1 MKITAETP
9 EEYLSKICDE
19 QREPVQKLR
28 KIVKDNIPQGF
39 EETIN
44 YGMIGFIVPYSLYPK
59 GYDCKPKQ
67 PLPFINIAAQKNHIS
82 LYHMGLYAS
91 QELLNWFTEEY
102 PKYSKSKLDMG
113 KGCVRFK
120 NNQEI
125 PYDLI
130 GQLAQKASV
139 NDWIKTYENLRN
151 KEKR

>member
-1 MKITAETP
+1 MKIESLTV
-9 EEYLSKICDE
+9 EEYISKVPE
-19 QREPVQKLR
+19 VQKESVNKLR
-28 KIVKDNIPQGF
+28 EIVKNNLPTGF

-44 YGMIGFIVPYSLYPK
+44 YGMIGYIVPYSIYPK

-67 PLPFINIAAQKNHIS
+67 PLPFINIAAQKNHIA

-130 GQLAQKASV
+130 GQLAQKVSV
-139 NDWIKTYENLRN
+139 NDWIKTYEKLRN
-151 KEKR
+151 KSK

>member
-1 MKITAETP
+1 MKIESLTVDEYISKVP
-9 EEYLSKICDE
+9 ENQKESLSKL
-19 QREPVQKLR
+19 REIVQNNLP
-28 KIVKDNIPQGF
+28 IGF
-39 EETIN
+39 EETIS
-44 YGMIGFIVPYSLYPK
+44 YGMIGYIVPYSIYPK
-59 GYDCKPKQ
+59 GYNCKPKQ
-67 PLPFINIAAQKNHIS
+67 PLPFINIAAQKNHVS

>member
-1 MKITAETP
+1 MKINAESP
-9 EEYLSKICDE
+9 EEYISKISEE
-19 QREPVQKLR
+19 QKEPVQKLR
-28 KIVKDNIPQGF
+28 KVVKDNLPQGF

-44 YGMIGFIVPYSLYPK
+44 YGMIGYIVPYSIYPK

-67 PLPFINIAAQKNHIS
+67 PLPFINIAAQKNHVS

-113 KGCVRFK
+113 KGCVRFRNK
-120 NNQEI
+120 HEI
-125 PYDLI
+125 PYELI
-130 GQLAQKASV
+130 GQLAQKVSV

-151 KEKR
+151 KSK

>member
-1 MKITAETP
+1 MKIESLTVDEYISKVP
-9 EEYLSKICDE
+9 ENQKES
-19 QREPVQKLR
+19 VSKLR
-28 KIVKDNIPQGF
+28 KIVQNNLPVGF

-44 YGMIGFIVPYSLYPK
+44 YGMIGYIVPYSIYPK

-67 PLPFINIAAQKNHIS
+67 PLPFINIAAQKNHVS

-102 PKYSKSKLDMG
+102 TKYSKSKLDMG

-125 PYDLI
+125 PYELI
-130 GQLAQKASV
+130 GQLAQKVSV

-151 KEKR
+151 KSK

>member
-1 MKITAETP
+1 MKIESLTVDEYISKVP
-9 EEYLSKICDE
+9 ENQKES
-19 QREPVQKLR
+19 VSKLR
-28 KIVKDNIPQGF
+28 KIVQNNLPVGF

-44 YGMIGFIVPYSLYPK
+44 YGMIGYIVPYSIYPK

-67 PLPFINIAAQKNHIS
+67 PLPFINIAAQKNHVS

-102 PKYSKSKLDMG
+102 TKYSKSKLDMG

-125 PYDLI
+125 PYELI
-130 GQLAQKASV
+130 GQLAQKVSV

-151 KEKR
+151 NSK

>member
-1 MKITAETP
+1 MKIESVTV
-9 EEYLSKICDE
+9 EEYISKVPE
-19 QREPVQKLR
+19 VQKESVR
-28 KIVKDNIPQGF
+28 KLLDIVKKNLPIGF
-39 EETIN
+39 EEAIN

-67 PLPFINIAAQKNHIS
+67 PLPFINIAAQKNHVS

-125 PYDLI
+125 PYELI
-130 GQLAQKASV
+130 GQLAQKVSV

-151 KEKR
+151 KSK

>member
-9 EEYLSKICDE
+9 EEYLSKISDE
-19 QREPVQKLR
+19 QRETVQKLR
-28 KIVKDNIPQGF
+28 EVVKDNLPKGF

-67 PLPFINIAAQKNHIS
+67 PLPFINIAAQKNHIA
-82 LYHMGLYAS
+82 LYHIGLYAS
-91 QELLNWFTEEY
+91 PDLLNWFTTEF
-102 PKYSKSKLDMG
+102 PKHSQNKLDMG

-125 PYDLI
+125 PYELI
-130 GQLAQKASV
+130 GQLTQKVSV

-151 KEKR
+151 KSK